1 MSKYLNK
8 LKRILVLTPD
18 STGSTYFQRSLTLY
32 LNYNNIPCKNYT
44 DISKLGSLSNIVNT
58 LSKSKLSIIG
68 RASPANVHQKDIGD
82 NHLSFCNNFFDDIFV
97 IDRCSFESTLSYS
110 IAKKQG
116 SNIYSKKDYL
126 EKKYNNSYNISTDT
140 FIQSLKH
147 FEDFYIWV
155 DKYFPNVTKIKHS
168 DLIYDTENLY
178 NNLFGILDN
187 MLSLVDYNIFNMR
200 RIRNLDT
207 TNFTYN
213 QLLHFIDISD
223 YLDYL
228 IRYNFITTY
237 ERKFPYKKIT
247 LSEKLKDID
256 NFTELLDVY
265 NNYPSNHFEKINE
278 NQIKDL
284 IIKEDSFWLKERYN
298 NVKIS

>member
-1 MSKYLNK
+1 MIYK
-8 LKRILVLTPD
+8 ILILTPD

-44 DISKLGSLSNIVNT
+44 DISKLKSLSNIVNT
-58 LSKSKLSIIG
+58 LSNSELSIIG
-68 RASPANVHQKDIGD
+68 RVSPATTHKNNIKDD
-82 NHLSFCNNFFDDIFV
+82 HLAFCNYFFKDIFV

-126 EKKYNNSYNISTDT
+126 EKKYNNSYDIPTDT

-147 FEDFYIWV
+147 FEDFYVWV
-155 DKYFPNVTKIKHS
+155 DKYFPNAKKINHS
-168 DLIYDTENLY
+168 DLIYNTENLY
-178 NNLFGILDN
+178 NKLFDISDN
-187 MLSLVDYNIFNMR
+187 ILSLKDYNIFNMK

-207 TNFTYN
+207 SNFTYN

-237 ERKFPYKKIT
+237 ERKFPFKKIT
-247 LSEKLKDID
+247 LSEKIKDIS

-265 NNYPSNHFEKINE
+265 NNYPSNHFEKISFE
-278 NQIKDL
+278 QIKNRAML
-284 IIKEDSFWLKERYN
+284 EDTLWT
-298 NVKIS
+298 I